1 MDKMVKKLTAQDIK
15 ALKRFEAFKR
25 KTPFITYRKDGRID
39 RHKTLIKA
47 VIVAKGQAL
56 LGRRGFVDTDRGK
69 FTRSIKIFEPRTKI
83 STKKRRRRR

>member
-1 MDKMVKKLTAQDIK
+1 MVKKLTAQDIK

-47 VIVAKGQAL
+47 VIVAKAQSL

-69 FTRSIKIFEPRTKI
+69 FTRSIKIFEPRM
-83 STKKRRRRR
+83 KRRKEKGRKK